1 MIKMLTDL
9 KSEIVASKTTEETA
23 DAFDQVCYIYSFLK
37 SDLTSTRA
45 HRTTSEH
52 TGPHD
57 VVQRHENCRIENCA
71 HFYFQIQSFGDDF
84 SDEPNESPF
93 DVFAEMENA
102 ETEETKVDP
111 FFETGISIFHHLWP
125 QRPSSFGPSI
135 FSSFHFWTVYF
146 QGSSVI
152 FNLSIFL
159 SR

>member
-37 SDLTSTRA
+37 SDLTPTRA

-93 DVFAEMENA
+93 DLFAEMENA
-102 ETEETKVDP
+102 ETEEAKVDP
-111 FFETGISIFHHLWP
+111 FFETGISI
-125 QRPSSFGPSI
+125 SITFGQKDHPVLDL
-135 FSSFHFWTVYF
+135 VYF
-146 QGSSVI
+146 KFFSLLDRL
-152 FNLSIFL
+152 LSEQFGDF
-159 SR
+159 

>member
-37 SDLTSTRA
+37 SDLTPTRA
-45 HRTTSEH
+45 HRTTSDH
-52 TGPHD
+52 TGPSGLI
-57 VVQRHENCRIENCA
+57 QSHENCRIAYFN
-71 HFYFQIQSFGDDF
+71 FYIQSFGDDF

-93 DVFAEMENA
+93 DLFAEMENA
-102 ETEETKVDP
+102 ETEETKADP
-111 FFETGISIFHHLWP
+111 FFETGILIFHDLWP

-146 QGSSVI
+146 QGSSVN